1 MSKNYEYIEVKM
13 EKKGPLVGITVLDWT
28 QWQMGP
34 VATAMLADL
43 GADVIHIEHHITG
56 DPGRGL
62 NASDTAEFVK
72 GKHSYF
78 EVNNRGKKSIT
89 INLQIDEGKE
99 ILYRLIEKADV
110 FVHNFRQGVPERLK
124 VDYNT
129 LKKYN
134 PRLIYAA
141 ASGFGVKGPDASVG
155 ALDLVSLARSGI
167 STLFATDDNPGIPH
181 YGGLGDQ
188 AGAIFTAYGILAA
201 LIARERYGVGQKVDS
216 SLLMSMITWQGLMLG
231 KALYLNKPAVRQDR
245 KKPRNVLWNFYKCKD
260 EKWIVL
266 AMLQSQRY
274 WPEVCKALGSEYLI
288 NNPRFRDD
296 LLREKNSQELVLI
309 LDGIFEQKTADEWN
323 KILHDG
329 YDIISTPVQ
338 SLNDLPEDPQVIA
351 NEYVINYN
359 HESIGPVKI
368 VGLPVALSKT
378 PGKVIAEAPEF
389 GQHTE
394 EVLIE
399 LGGYTWEDI
408 TALRRKKAI

>member
-1 MSKNYEYIEVKM
+1 V

-141 ASGFGVKGPDASVG
+141 
-155 ALDLVSLARSGI
+155 
-167 STLFATDDNPGIPH
+167 
-181 YGGLGDQ
+181 
-188 AGAIFTAYGILAA
+188 AYGILAA